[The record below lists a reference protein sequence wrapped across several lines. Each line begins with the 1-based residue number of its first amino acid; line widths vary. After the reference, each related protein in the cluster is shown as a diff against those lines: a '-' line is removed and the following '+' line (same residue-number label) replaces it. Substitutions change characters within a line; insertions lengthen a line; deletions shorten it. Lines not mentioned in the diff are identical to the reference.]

1 MKSRILFI
9 LNPIAGISKK
19 ENIPALIDQLVDKN
33 MFETEVRY
41 TERAGH
47 ASEIAAAAVSENFD
61 YVAAVGGDG
70 TINEIGNVL
79 VNTSA
84 TLIIIPAGSG
94 NGLAV
99 KLGVPF
105 LIRQALALINKGRII
120 EIDAPKANGRYFFS
134 NSGMGYEGL
143 IAHQFAQT
151 KKRGF
156 FEYARLGLKYY
167 MNYKEKTYQ
176 LTIDGKKRQEKL
188 WAIEVSNSGS
198 LGYGIKSVAHSDLQD
213 GLLDVLMVKKFP
225 KWKMLVMF
233 PVFALGFGSW
243 SRHVSLDEVKEIEVT
258 CTDVDYIQLDGDPL
272 EKGTI
277 LEASLVN
284 DKLKVLVP

>member
-1 MKSRILFI
+1 MKARILFI

-19 ENIPALIDQLVDKN
+19 ENIPALIDQLVDEN
-33 MFETEVRY
+33 MFETEIRY

-47 ASEIAAAAVSENFD
+47 ASEIAAIAVNEKFD

-70 TINEIGNVL
+70 TINEIGNEL
-79 VNTSA
+79 VNTPVS
-84 TLIIIPAGSG
+84 LIIIPAGSG
-94 NGLAV
+94 NGLAI

-105 LIRQALALINKGRII
+105 LIRQALALINKGRVI

-143 IAHQFAQT
+143 IAHRFAET

-167 MNYKEKTYQ
+167 MNYKEKNYQ
-176 LTIDGKKRQEKL
+176 LTIDGVSSKEKL
-188 WAIEVSNSGS
+188 WAIEISNSGS
-198 LGYGIKSVAHSDLQD
+198 LGYGIKSVAQSDIQD
-213 GLLDVLMVKKFP
+213 GLLDVLMIKKFP
-225 KWKMLVMF
+225 KWKMLIMF
-233 PVFALGFGSW
+233 PFLALGFGNW
-243 SRHVSLDEVKEIEVT
+243 SKHITLDEVKQIAVSCSDE
-258 CTDVDYIQLDGDPL
+258 DYIQLDGDPL
-272 EKGTI
+272 EKGAI
-277 LEASLVN
+277 LEASLDN

>member
-1 MKSRILFI
+1 MKARILFI

-19 ENIPALIDQLVDKN
+19 ENIPALIDQLVDKH
-33 MFETEVRY
+33 MFDTEVRY

-47 ASEIAAAAVSENFD
+47 ASEIAAEAVAENFD

-70 TINEIGNVL
+70 TINEIGNEL
-79 VNTSA
+79 VNTPT

-94 NGLAV
+94 NGLAI

-105 LIRQALALINKGRII
+105 LIRQALALINKGHII

-143 IAHQFAQT
+143 IAHRFAQT

-176 LTIDGKKRQEKL
+176 LVIDGKERKEKL

-198 LGYGIKSVAHSDLQD
+198 LGYGIKSVAQSDMQD
-213 GLLDVLMVKKFP
+213 GLLDVLMIKKFP
-225 KWKMLVMF
+225 KWKMFLMF
-233 PVFALGFGSW
+233 PIFALGFGSW
-243 SRHVSLDEVKEIEVT
+243 SRHVSLDEVKEIAVT
-258 CTDVDYIQLDGDPL
+258 CADEDYIQLDGDPL

>member
-1 MKSRILFI
+1 MKARILFI

-19 ENIPALIDQLVDKN
+19 ENIPALIDLLVDHN
-33 MFETEVRY
+33 MFDCEIRY
-41 TERAGH
+41 TEYAGH
-47 ASEIAAAAVSENFD
+47 ASVIAADAVREKFD

-70 TINEIGNVL
+70 TVNEVGSKL
-79 VNTSA
+79 VNTNI

-94 NGLAV
+94 NGLAI

-167 MNYKEKTYQ
+167 MNYKEKTYH
-176 LTIDGKKRQEKL
+176 LIIDGKEHREKL

-198 LGYGIKSVAHSDLQD
+198 LGYGIKSVAQSDMQD

-225 KWKMLVMF
+225 KWKMFLMF
-233 PVFALGFGSW
+233 PVFALGFGNW
-243 SRHVSLDEVKEIEVT
+243 SKHVSLDEVKEIAVT
-258 CTDVDYIQLDGDPL
+258 CTDEDYIQLDGDPL

-277 LEASLVN
+277 LEASLLN